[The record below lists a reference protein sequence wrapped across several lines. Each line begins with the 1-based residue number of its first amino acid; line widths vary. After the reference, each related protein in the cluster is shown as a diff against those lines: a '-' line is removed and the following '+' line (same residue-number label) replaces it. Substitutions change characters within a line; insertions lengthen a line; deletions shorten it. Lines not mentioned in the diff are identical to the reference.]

1 MMELFLNT
9 AITLSFF
16 STVAALIWLVWDQRK
31 TALNALL
38 TALIVLV
45 ALMLCKLGLYGFRQ

>member
-1 MMELFLNT
+1 MKLFLN
-9 AITLSFF
+9 AAVVISFLSL
-16 STVAALIWLVWDQRK
+16 VGALIWLVWDQRE
-31 TALNALL
+31 TALNALV

>member
-1 MMELFLNT
+1 MELFLNT
-9 AITLSFF
+9 AIMLSFF
-16 STVAALIWLVWDQRK
+16 STVAALIWLVWAQRE

-45 ALMLCKLGLYGFRQ
+45 ALMLCKLSLYGFRQ